1 MEIELNR
8 VMADFYGR
16 MEYIIKL
23 LDGNSRENPISVGDA
38 KFIDDTRS
46 IWLDLAPLY
55 PFIKLQ
61 DEKMFFAINQFFF
74 AEQPP
79 V

>member
-8 VMADFYGR
+8 VMDNFHGR

-23 LDGNSRENPISVGDA
+23 LDKNSRENPISVVDA